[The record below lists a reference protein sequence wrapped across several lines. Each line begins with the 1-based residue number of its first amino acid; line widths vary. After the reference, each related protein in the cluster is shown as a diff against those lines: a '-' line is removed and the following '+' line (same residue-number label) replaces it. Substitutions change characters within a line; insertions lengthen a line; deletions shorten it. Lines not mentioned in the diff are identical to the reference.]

1 MKSRNRLKGLVA
13 VFLTAAM
20 VASAGMTSMAD
31 PDPAAGAA
39 GGSGEIT
46 HSTLAIR
53 GTEAAPKSGAQ
64 FTIYPVVTFN
74 VEKAAGEST
83 YVYTN
88 MKVAEEF
95 KSTVESEGG
104 LEKIA
109 GYATAD
115 NVPSEPISKFAA
127 KLAKV
132 SVKPS
137 GTPYT
142 IGQTEEASLPS
153 GWYLVEETTSAKGDA
168 SLKSA
173 PILVA
178 VPGTD
183 GKGRTVTVKS
193 SKPDISKE
201 ITGEGIFSSSADDK
215 KVGDTVKYEVKA
227 DIPLY
232 SAEYEV
238 TGKDYVY
245 RITDTLSKG
254 LTYKED
260 MVLILEVDSGSKAT
274 LYDTEHGT
282 NVFGADVVK
291 AEKGDSGTVI
301 KVTLDNLMRTEV
313 DGKPLYQYAE
323 VGTARIVARYS
334 AVLNENAVKGNAG
347 NENDVVLEY
356 DADHAT
362 EHKKANVYT
371 TSLKVIKTESSS
383 DGAVT
388 EKKLEGAKFKLQK
401 EESAGVWEDL
411 KDADGSVIELST
423 NGDGEL
429 TFEGLEA
436 GRYKLI
442 ETKAPD
448 GYSLD
453 QTEREFT
460 LNFNDEAGTG
470 TPVWTGNGSV
480 DSSNK
485 PIITLK
491 EDENTK
497 GIFETTITNVKG
509 FVLPGTGG
517 SGTTMFKVVGG
528 VMILLACAMLLVY
541 YKKKGKEVK

>member
-1 MKSRNRLKGLVA
+1 M
-13 VFLTAAM
+13 FLTAAM
-20 VASAGMTSMAD
+20 VISAGMTSMAE
-31 PDPAAGAA
+31 PAAGTT
-39 GGSGEIT
+39 GDSGKIT
-46 HSTLAIR
+46 QSTLTIN
-53 GTEAAPKSGAQ
+53 GTEAAPKTGAV
-64 FTIYPVVTFN
+64 FTIYPVVTFDA
-74 VEKAAGEST
+74 EKAAGENT

-88 MKVAEEF
+88 MKVAEEY
-95 KSTVESEGG
+95 KSIVDAEGG

-109 GYATAD
+109 EYATAD
-115 NVPSEPISKFAA
+115 NVPSAPISQFAA
-127 KLAKV
+127 KLAAV
-132 SVKPS
+132 SVEIS
-137 GTPYT
+137 GTAYT
-142 IGQTEEASLPS
+142 IGQTGEITLPS
-153 GWYLVEETTSAKGDA
+153 GWYLVEETTPANGDA

-183 GKGRTVTVKS
+183 GNGRTVTVKS

-201 ITGEGIFSSSADDK
+201 ITGEGIFSPSADDK

-238 TGKDYVY
+238 TGQDYVY
-245 RITDTLSKG
+245 RITDKLSEG

-260 MVLILEVDSGSKAT
+260 MVLVLEVNGESKET
-274 LYDTEHGT
+274 LYDTEHGI
-282 NVFGADVVK
+282 NAFGADVVK

-301 KVTLDNLMRTEV
+301 KVTLDDFMKKEV
-313 DGKPLYQYAE
+313 KGKPLYQYAE
-323 VGTARIVARYS
+323 VGSARIVARYS
-334 AVLNENAVKGNAG
+334 AELNENAVKGNAG
-347 NENDVVLEY
+347 NENDVVLQY
-356 DADHAT
+356 DATHET
-362 EHKKANVYT
+362 EHKIAKVYT

-383 DGAVT
+383 DGTAT
-388 EKKLEGAKFKLQK
+388 EKKLEGATFKLQK

-411 KDADGSVIELST
+411 KDNNDSVIELST
-423 NGDGEL
+423 NENGEL

-436 GRYKLI
+436 GTYKLI

-453 QTEREFT
+453 QTERKFT
-460 LNFNDEAGTG
+460 LKFDAGSGTG
-470 TPVWTGNGSV
+470 TPVWTGEGSV
-480 DSSNK
+480 DSNDK

-491 EDENTK
+491 EDENTE

-517 SGTTMFKVVGG
+517 SGTTMFKLVGG

>member
-1 MKSRNRLKGLVA
+1 MKSRRKIKGLIA
-13 VFLTAAM
+13 GFLTAAM
-20 VASAGMTSMAD
+20 VMSAGMTSMAD
-31 PDPAAGAA
+31 PEPAAGAV
-39 GGSGEIT
+39 GDSGKIT
-46 HSTLAIR
+46 QSTLTIQ
-53 GTEAAPKSGAQ
+53 GTTAAPKTGAQ
-64 FTIYPVVTFN
+64 FTIYPVVTFD

-88 MKVAEEF
+88 MKVAEKF
-95 KSTVESEGG
+95 KKTVEDEGG

-109 GYATAD
+109 GYATAG

-127 KLAKV
+127 KLAAV
-132 SVKPS
+132 TEKPA
-137 GTPYT
+137 GTSYT
-142 IGQTEEASLPS
+142 IGQTGETTLPS
-153 GWYLVEETTSAKGDA
+153 GWYLVEETIPAEGDV

-173 PILVA
+173 SILVA

-201 ITGEGIFSSSADDK
+201 ITGEGIFSPSADDK

-238 TGKDYVY
+238 TGQDYVY
-245 RITDTLSKG
+245 RITDTLSEG

-260 MVLILEVDSGSKAT
+260 MVLVLEVNGESKET
-274 LYDTEHGT
+274 LYDKEH
-282 NVFGADVVK
+282 NINIFGSDVVSV
-291 AEKGDSGTVI
+291 EQRESGTAI
-301 KVTLDNLMRTEV
+301 MVTLNNLIKTEV
-313 DGKPLYQYAE
+313 NNKPLYQYAE
-323 VGTARIVARYS
+323 DGSARIVARYS

-347 NENDVVLEY
+347 NENDVVLQY
-356 DADHAT
+356 DATHET
-362 EHKKANVYT
+362 EHKKATVYT

-383 DGAVT
+383 DGTAT

-401 EESAGVWEDL
+401 ESAGVWEDL
-411 KDADGSVIELST
+411 KDNSDKVIELST
-423 NGDGEL
+423 DENGEL

-436 GRYKLI
+436 GTYKLI

-460 LNFNDEAGTG
+460 IKFDNETGTG
-470 TPVWTGNGSV
+470 TPVWTGKGSV
-480 DSSNK
+480 DSNNK

>member
-1 MKSRNRLKGLVA
+1 MKSRKKLKGLVA

-20 VASAGMTSMAD
+20 VVSAGMTSMAD
-31 PDPAAGAA
+31 PEPAAGE
-39 GGSGEIT
+39 SGKIT
-46 HSTLAIR
+46 QSTLVIQ
-53 GTEAAPKSGAQ
+53 GTGTISKTDAV
-64 FTIYPVVTFN
+64 FTAYPVVTFDA
-74 VEKAAGEST
+74 EKAAGDST

-95 KSTVESEGG
+95 KNTVEEEGG

-109 GYATAD
+109 AYTTAD
-115 NVPSEPISKFAA
+115 NAPSEPISQFAA

-142 IGQTEEASLPS
+142 IGKTGEISLPS
-153 GWYLVEETTSAKGDA
+153 GWYLVEETTPAEGDA

-245 RITDTLSKG
+245 RITDTLSEG

-260 MVLILEVDSGSKAT
+260 MVLILEVDGEPKET
-274 LYDTEHGT
+274 LYNKEQSI
-282 NVFGADVVK
+282 NVFGAEVVN
-291 AEKGDSGTVI
+291 AERGDSGTVV
-301 KVTLDNLMRTEV
+301 KVTLDNLMKTDV

-347 NENDVVLEY
+347 NENEVVLQY
-356 DADHAT
+356 DATHET
-362 EHKKANVYT
+362 EHKKAKVYT

-383 DGAVT
+383 DGAAT

-480 DSSNK
+480 DSSNN

-528 VMILLACAMLLVY
+528 AMILLACAMLLVY

>member
-1 MKSRNRLKGLVA
+1 MKNRKKIKGLVA
-13 VFLTAAM
+13 VLLTAATVM
-20 VASAGMTSMAD
+20 SAGMTSLA
-31 PDPAAGAA
+31 DPAAPAA
-39 GGSGEIT
+39 GDSGKIT
-46 HSTLAIR
+46 ESTLTIQ
-53 GTEAAPKSGAQ
+53 GTEAAPKAGAQ
-64 FTIYPVVTFN
+64 FTIYPVVAFDA
-74 VEKAAGEST
+74 EKAAGESV

-95 KSTVESEGG
+95 KTTVEAEGG

-127 KLAKV
+127 KLAAV
-132 SVKPS
+132 SGKPS
-137 GTPYT
+137 GTPYI
-142 IGQTEEASLPS
+142 IGQTGEVTLPS
-153 GWYLVEETTSAKGDA
+153 GWYLVEETTPAEGDV

-178 VPGTD
+178 VPGND
-183 GKGRTVTVKS
+183 GKGRNVTVKS

-201 ITGEGIFSSSADDK
+201 ITGEGIFSPSADDK

-238 TGKDYVY
+238 AGHDYVY
-245 RITDTLSKG
+245 RLTDTLSEG

-260 MVLILEVDSGSKAT
+260 MVLALEVNGELKET
-274 LYDTEHGT
+274 LYDKESNI
-282 NVFGADVVK
+282 NVFGSEVVTV
-291 AEKGDSGTVI
+291 EKGESGTAI
-301 KVTLDNLMRTEV
+301 KVTLDNLMKAEV
-313 DGKPLYQYAE
+313 NGRPLYRYAE
-323 VGTARIVARYS
+323 DGAARIVARYS

-347 NENDVVLEY
+347 NENDVVLQY
-356 DADHAT
+356 DATHET
-362 EHKKANVYT
+362 EHKKAKVYT

-383 DGAVT
+383 DGTTT

-411 KDADGSVIELST
+411 KDDNGSVIELTT
-423 NGDGEL
+423 NENGEL

-436 GRYKLI
+436 GTYKLI

-460 LNFNDEAGTG
+460 LKFDDETGTG
-470 TPVWTGNGSV
+470 TPVWTGKGSV
-480 DSSNK
+480 GSDNK

-491 EDENTK
+491 EDEITD

-517 SGTTMFKVVGG
+517 SGTTMFKIVGG

>member
-1 MKSRNRLKGLVA
+1 MKSRKKLKGLVA

-20 VASAGMTSMAD
+20 VVSAGMTSMAD
-31 PDPAAGAA
+31 PEPATGE
-39 GGSGEIT
+39 SGKIT
-46 HSTLAIR
+46 QSTLVIQ
-53 GTEAAPKSGAQ
+53 GTGTISKTDAV
-64 FTIYPVVTFN
+64 FTAYPVVTFDA
-74 VEKAAGEST
+74 EKAAGDST

-95 KSTVESEGG
+95 KNTVEEEGG

-109 GYATAD
+109 AYTTAD
-115 NVPSEPISKFAA
+115 NAPSEPISQFAA

-137 GTPYT
+137 GTSYT
-142 IGQTEEASLPS
+142 IGQTGEISLPS
-153 GWYLVEETTSAKGDA
+153 GWYLVEETTPAEGDA

-245 RITDTLSKG
+245 RITDTLSEG

-260 MVLILEVDSGSKAT
+260 MVLILEVDGEPKET
-274 LYDTEHGT
+274 LYNKEQGI
-282 NVFGADVVK
+282 NVFGAEVVN
-291 AEKGDSGTVI
+291 AERGDSGTVV
-301 KVTLDNLMRTEV
+301 KVTLDNLMKTDV

-347 NENDVVLEY
+347 NENDVVLQY
-356 DADHAT
+356 DATHET
-362 EHKKANVYT
+362 EHKKAKVYT

-383 DGAVT
+383 DGTAT

-401 EESAGVWEDL
+401 EESTGVWEDL

-423 NGDGEL
+423 NENGEL

-436 GRYKLI
+436 GKYKLI

-460 LNFNDEAGTG
+460 LKFDEESGTG

-480 DSSNK
+480 DSNNN

-528 VMILLACAMLLVY
+528 AMILLACAMLLVY

>member
-1 MKSRNRLKGLVA
+1 MKSRRKIKGLVA
-13 VFLTAAM
+13 VLLTAAM
-20 VASAGMTSMAD
+20 VMSAGITSMAE
-31 PDPAAGAA
+31 PAAGTT
-39 GGSGEIT
+39 GDSGKIT
-46 HSTLAIR
+46 QSALTIQ
-53 GTEAAPKSGAQ
+53 GTEAAPKTGAV
-64 FTIYPVVTFN
+64 FTIYPVVTFDA
-74 VEKAAGEST
+74 EKAAGEST

-95 KSTVESEGG
+95 KKTVEEVGG

-109 GYATAD
+109 EYATAD
-115 NVPSEPISKFAA
+115 NVPSAPISKFAA
-127 KLAKV
+127 KLAAV
-132 SVKPS
+132 SVKTS
-137 GTPYT
+137 GTAYT
-142 IGQTEEASLPS
+142 IGQTGEITLPS
-153 GWYLVEETTSAKGDA
+153 GWYLVEETTPANGDA

-183 GKGRTVTVKS
+183 GKGRIVTVKS

-201 ITGEGIFSSSADDK
+201 ITGEGIFSPSADDK

-238 TGKDYVY
+238 TGQDYVY
-245 RITDTLSKG
+245 GITDTLSEG

-260 MVLILEVDSGSKAT
+260 MVLVLEVDGDQKET
-274 LYDTEHGT
+274 LYDKEQNI
-282 NVFGADVVK
+282 NVFGAEVVT
-291 AEKGDSGTVI
+291 AEKENAGTVI
-301 KVTLDNLMRTEV
+301 KVTLDSLMRTEV
-313 DGKPLYQYAE
+313 NSKPLYQYAE
-323 VGTARIVARYS
+323 GGSARIVARYS
-334 AVLNENAVKGNAG
+334 AELNENAVKGNAG
-347 NENDVVLEY
+347 NENDVVLKY
-356 DADHAT
+356 DADHET
-362 EHKKANVYT
+362 EHKKAKVYT

-383 DGAVT
+383 DGTAT
-388 EKKLEGAKFKLQK
+388 EKKLEGATFKLQK
-401 EESAGVWEDL
+401 EASAGVWEDL
-411 KDADGSVIELST
+411 KDNNDSVIELST
-423 NGDGEL
+423 DENGEL

-436 GRYKLI
+436 GTYKLI

-460 LNFNDEAGTG
+460 LKFDGGSGTE

-480 DSSNK
+480 DSNNR

-491 EDENTK
+491 EDENTG

-517 SGTTMFKVVGG
+517 SGTTIFKIVGG